1 MSATVPIAPSGGRGV
16 VAGGHPATARAGAAI
31 LAAGGNAADAAVA
44 AVAAS
49 LTAEACLT
57 GLGAG
62 GFALVREPTGR
73 TELLDFFVAAPGLGR
88 STADRESRSHL
99 HPYEV
104 PFRSATQIFN
114 VGPSSCAV
122 PGMPLGLT
130 TLHARHG
137 RLPLGE
143 VLAPAIE
150 SARHGIT
157 LVPQQDY
164 LHDILSGILTV
175 DEAIRAV
182 FAPNGRLLRQGETLR
197 FPDLGEALAALAA
210 EGSEP
215 FVNGRYAR
223 RMVEFLDER
232 GGLLTTEDLAA
243 YRVIVRRPHSVR
255 YRDRTILTNPLP
267 SSGGTLIAHALGLLD
282 TRDLRSMTPQA
293 RACALADAMSA
304 TARDR
309 ASVLADPGNTT
320 HVCAIDGGGLAV
332 SVTSSCGSGSGV
344 VVEGAGIYMNN
355 MMGEEDLNPGGYFSL
370 APGERLTSMMS
381 PTIAVSRGGDGG
393 GSGSA
398 CDGDRGDSGGAPGD
412 DSGELVALGSAGSE
426 RLRSAIVQI
435 LVNMIDL
442 DMAPQEAIDQPR
454 LHYHRDVLHAE
465 GGTPHTVA
473 DALAAAGY
481 DVNRWPVR
489 DLFFGGAQVA
499 KRRVARDVERG
510 ETGTTFEGG
519 GDPRR
524 GGTAI
529 VV

>member
-1 MSATVPIAPSGGRGV
+1 MSTATTDAPVGRRGV
-16 VAGGHPATARAGAAI
+16 VAGGHPATARAGADI
-31 LAAGGNAADAAVA
+31 LEAGGNAADAAVA
-44 AVAAS
+44 AIAAS

-62 GFALVREPTGR
+62 GFALIREPNGHS
-73 TELLDFFVAAPGLGR
+73 ELLDFFVAAPGLGR
-88 STADRESRSHL
+88 SAADRESRSHL

-137 RLPLGE
+137 RLPLTE

-150 SARHGIT
+150 CACHGIT

-182 FAPNGRLLRQGETLR
+182 FAPGGRLLRQGETLR
-197 FPDLGEALAALAA
+197 FPDLGDALEALAA

-215 FVNGRYAR
+215 FISGRYAR

-267 SSGGTLIAHALGLLD
+267 SSGGTLIAHTLGLLD
-282 TRDLRSMTPQA
+282 TRDLQSMTPQA

-309 ASVLADPGNTT
+309 VSVLADPGNTT
-320 HVCAIDGGGLAV
+320 HVCAIDAAGLAV

-344 VVEGAGIYMNN
+344 VGEGSGIYMNN

-393 GSGSA
+393 DSGSA
-398 CDGDRGDSGGAPGD
+398 RGDGG

-442 DMAPQEAIDQPR
+442 DMAPQEAVDQPR

-465 GGTPHTVA
+465 GGTPDTVA
-473 DALAAAGY
+473 AAVAAAGY
-481 DVNRWPVR
+481 DVNRWPMR

-499 KRRVARDVERG
+499 KRRVAHAVDHG

-524 GGTAI
+524 GGTAR

>member
-1 MSATVPIAPSGGRGV
+1 MSTATTDAPVGRRGV
-16 VAGGHPATARAGAAI
+16 VAGGHPATARAGADI
-31 LAAGGNAADAAVA
+31 LEAGGNAADAAVA
-44 AVAAS
+44 AIAAS

-62 GFALVREPTGR
+62 GFALIREPNGR
-73 TELLDFFVAAPGLGR
+73 AELLDFFVAAPGLGR
-88 STADRESRSHL
+88 SAADRESRSHL

-137 RLPLGE
+137 RLPLTE

-150 SARHGIT
+150 CARHGIT

-164 LHDILSGILTV
+164 LHDILAGILTV
-175 DEAIRAV
+175 DDAIRAV
-182 FAPNGRLLRQGETLR
+182 FAPGGRLLRQGETLR
-197 FPDLGEALAALAA
+197 FPDLGDALEALAAQ
-210 EGSEP
+210 GSEP
-215 FVNGRYAR
+215 FISGRYAR

-267 SSGGTLIAHALGLLD
+267 SSGGTLIAHTLGLLD
-282 TRDLRSMTPQA
+282 TRDLQIMTPQA
-293 RACALADAMSA
+293 RARALADAMSA

-309 ASVLADPGNTT
+309 VSVLADPGNTT
-320 HVCAIDGGGLAV
+320 HVCAIDAAGLAV

-344 VVEGAGIYMNN
+344 VVEGSGIYMNN

-370 APGERLTSMMS
+370 SPGERLTSMMS
-381 PTIAVSRGGDGG
+381 PTIAVSRGVDGG

-398 CDGDRGDSGGAPGD
+398 RAGDSGD
-412 DSGELVALGSAGSE
+412 LVALGSAGSE

-454 LHYHRDVLHAE
+454 LHYHREVLHAE
-465 GGTPHTVA
+465 GGTPDTVA
-473 DALAAAGY
+473 AALAAAGY
-481 DVNRWPVR
+481 GVNRWPVR
-489 DLFFGGAQVA
+489 DMFFGGAQVA
-499 KRRVARDVERG
+499 KRRVARAVDHG